1 MTEPDTQEK
10 QVVVVTG
17 AASGIGAGIAR
28 HAHTRGMRVV
38 LADID
43 AAALERLAADL
54 GGTALTRTTDVA
66 DSGSVDRLADL
77 AFDAFGRV
85 DLLFNN
91 AGIMRA
97 GFLWEL
103 RESDWDAALGVNV
116 TGVVNGIRSFVPRMI
131 EQGGTGRV
139 VNTSSV
145 GGFAPGPM
153 MSPYSASKFAV
164 VAITE
169 CLQMELSMVGA
180 PVSASVLAPGPVV
193 TSVFDNPFG
202 AVSHPAVDQM
212 VAQMR
217 ALLTTDGLDADT
229 FAEKVFEGIDRGD
242 FWLAPQGEHL
252 DTMVRQHTATIL
264 ERREPVIRPS
274 FR

>member
-1 MTEPDTQEK
+1 MTEPESDEK

-28 HAHTRGMRVV
+28 HAHARGMSVV

-43 AAALERLAADL
+43 AAALDRAAADL
-54 GGTALTRTTDVA
+54 GGAPTCVTDVS
-66 DSGSVDRLADL
+66 DSRSVHALAEL
-77 AFDAFGRV
+77 AFDSFGRV
-85 DLLFNN
+85 DVLFNN

-97 GFLWEL
+97 GFLWQL
-103 RESDWDAALGVNV
+103 GESDWNAALGVNI
-116 TGVVNGIRSFVPRMI
+116 TGVVNGIRAFVPRMLD
-131 EQGGTGRV
+131 QGGTGRV
-139 VNTSSV
+139 VNTASV

-169 CLQMELSMVGA
+169 CLQMELSMIDA

-202 AVSHPAVDQM
+202 DVSHPAVDRM
-212 VAQMR
+212 VTQMR
-217 ALLTTDGLDADT
+217 DLLDTDGLDADT
-229 FAEKVFEGIDRGD
+229 FAELVFAGIDRGE

-252 DTMVRQHTATIL
+252 DAMVRQHTATIL
-264 ERREPVIRPS
+264 ERREPVIRQS

>member
-1 MTEPDTQEK
+1 MMEPESDEK

-28 HAHTRGMRVV
+28 HAHARGMAVV

-43 AAALERLAADL
+43 AAALDRAAADL
-54 GGTALTRTTDVA
+54 GGALTCVTDVS
-66 DSGSVDRLADL
+66 DSRSVHALAEL
-77 AFDAFGRV
+77 AFDSFGRV
-85 DLLFNN
+85 DVLFNN

-97 GFLWEL
+97 GFLWQL
-103 RESDWDAALGVNV
+103 GESDWNAALGVNI
-116 TGVVNGIRSFVPRMI
+116 TGVVNGIRAFVPRMLD
-131 EQGGTGRV
+131 QGGTGRV
-139 VNTSSV
+139 VNTASV

-169 CLQMELSMVGA
+169 CLQMELSMIDA

-202 AVSHPAVDQM
+202 AVSHPAVDRM
-212 VAQMR
+212 VTQMR
-217 ALLTTDGLDADT
+217 ELLDTDGLDADT
-229 FAEKVFEGIDRGD
+229 FAELVFAGIDRGD

-252 DTMVRQHTATIL
+252 DAMVRQHTATIL
-264 ERREPVIRPS
+264 ERREPVIRQS

>member
-1 MTEPDTQEK
+1 MTEPETREK

-28 HAHTRGMRVV
+28 HALARGMAVV

-43 AAALERLAADL
+43 TAALDRLAADL
-54 GGTALTRTTDVA
+54 GEAALTYATDVA
-66 DSGSVDRLADL
+66 DSGSVHALADL
-77 AFDAFGRV
+77 AFDSFGRV

-97 GFLWEL
+97 GFLWQL
-103 RESDWDAALGVNV
+103 GESDWDAALGVNV
-116 TGVVNGIRSFVPRMI
+116 KGVVNGIRAFVPRMI
-131 EQGGTGRV
+131 DQGGGRV
-139 VNTSSV
+139 VNTASV

-169 CLQMELSMVGA
+169 CLQMELSMAGA

-202 AVSHPAVDQM
+202 AVSHPAVDRM

-217 ALLTTDGLDADT
+217 ELLDTDGLDADT
-229 FAEKVFEGIDRGD
+229 FAELVFAGIDRGD

-252 DTMVRQHTATIL
+252 DSMVRQHTATIL
-264 ERREPVIRPS
+264 ERRKPVVRQS

>member
-1 MTEPDTQEK
+1 MTEPETQEK

-28 HAHTRGMRVV
+28 HAHARGMAVI

-43 AAALERLAADL
+43 TAALDRLAADL
-54 GGTALTRTTDVA
+54 GGAALTCATDVA
-66 DSGSVDRLADL
+66 DSGSVHALADL
-77 AFDAFGRV
+77 AYDSFGRV

-97 GFLWEL
+97 GFLWQL
-103 RESDWDAALGVNV
+103 GESDWDATLGVNV
-116 TGVVNGIRSFVPRMI
+116 TGVVNGIRAFVPRMI
-131 EQGGTGRV
+131 DQGGGGRV
-139 VNTSSV
+139 VNTASV

-180 PVSASVLAPGPVV
+180 PVSASVLAPGPVI

-202 AVSHPAVDQM
+202 TVSHPAVDRM

-217 ALLTTDGLDADT
+217 DLLGTDGLDADT
-229 FAEKVFEGIDRGD
+229 FAALVFAGIDRGD

-252 DTMVRQHTATIL
+252 DSMVRQHTATIL
-264 ERREPVIRPS
+264 ERREPAIRQS

>member
-1 MTEPDTQEK
+1 MTKPESDEK

-28 HAHTRGMRVV
+28 HAHARGMAVV

-43 AAALERLAADL
+43 ADALDRAAAGL
-54 GGTALTRTTDVA
+54 GGALTRVTDVS
-66 DSGSVDRLADL
+66 DSESVDALAEL
-77 AFDAFGRV
+77 AFDSFGRV

-97 GFLWEL
+97 GFLWQL
-103 RESDWDAALGVNV
+103 GESDWDAALGVNI
-116 TGVVNGIRSFVPRMI
+116 TGVVNGIRAFVPRMLD
-131 EQGGTGRV
+131 QGGAGRV
-139 VNTSSV
+139 VNTASV

-169 CLQMELSMVGA
+169 CLQMELSMIEA

-202 AVSHPAVDQM
+202 AVSHPAVDRM
-212 VAQMR
+212 VTQMR
-217 ALLTTDGLDADT
+217 ELLDTDGLDADT
-229 FAEKVFEGIDRGD
+229 FAELVFAGIDRGD

-264 ERREPVIRPS
+264 ERREPMIRQS

>member
-1 MTEPDTQEK
+1 MTEPETREK

-28 HAHTRGMRVV
+28 NAHARGMTVL

-43 AAALERLAADL
+43 TAALDRLAADL
-54 GGTALTRTTDVA
+54 GGAALTCTTDVA
-66 DSGSVDRLADL
+66 DSGSVHALADL
-77 AFDAFGRV
+77 AFDSFGRV

-97 GFLWEL
+97 GFLWQL
-103 RESDWDAALGVNV
+103 GESDWDAALGVNV
-116 TGVVNGIRSFVPRMI
+116 TGVVNGIRAFVPRMI
-131 EQGGTGRV
+131 DQGGGRV
-139 VNTSSV
+139 VNTASV

-202 AVSHPAVDQM
+202 AISHPAVDRM

-217 ALLTTDGLDADT
+217 ELLGTDGLDTDT
-229 FAEKVFEGIDRGD
+229 FAELVFAGIDRGD

-252 DTMVRQHTATIL
+252 DAMVRQHTATIL
-264 ERREPVIRPS
+264 ERREPVIRQS

>member
-1 MTEPDTQEK
+1 MTEPDTQENR
-10 QVVVVTG
+10 VVVVTG

-28 HAHTRGMRVV
+28 HAHARGMRLV

-43 AAALERLAADL
+43 ADALERLAVDL
-54 GGTALTRTTDVA
+54 GGTAITRVTDVA
-66 DSGSVDRLADL
+66 DAGSVDALADL
-77 AFDAFGRV
+77 AFDSFRRV

-97 GFLWEL
+97 GFLWQL

-116 TGVVNGIRSFVPRMI
+116 TGVVNGIRAFVPRMI

-202 AVSHPAVDQM
+202 GVSHPAVDQM

-229 FAEKVFEGIDRGD
+229 FAEMVFAGIDRGD

-252 DTMVRQHTATIL
+252 DSMVRQHTATIL
-264 ERREPVIRPS
+264 ERRQPVIRPS

>member
-1 MTEPDTQEK
+1 MTKPESGAQ

-28 HAHTRGMRVV
+28 HAHARGMAVV

-43 AAALERLAADL
+43 AAALDRAAAEL
-54 GGTALTRTTDVA
+54 GGALTRVTDVS
-66 DSGSVDRLADL
+66 DSRSVHVLAEL
-77 AFDAFGRV
+77 AFDSFGRV

-97 GFLWEL
+97 GFLWKL
-103 RESDWDAALGVNV
+103 GESDWDAALGVNI
-116 TGVVNGIRSFVPRMI
+116 TGVVNGIRAFVPRMLD
-131 EQGGTGRV
+131 QGGAGRV
-139 VNTSSV
+139 VNTASV

-169 CLQMELSMVGA
+169 CLQMELSMIDA

-202 AVSHPAVDQM
+202 AVSHPAVDRM
-212 VAQMR
+212 VTQMR
-217 ALLTTDGLDADT
+217 ELLDTDGLDADT
-229 FAEKVFEGIDRGD
+229 FAELVFAGIDRGD

-264 ERREPVIRPS
+264 ERREPVIRQS